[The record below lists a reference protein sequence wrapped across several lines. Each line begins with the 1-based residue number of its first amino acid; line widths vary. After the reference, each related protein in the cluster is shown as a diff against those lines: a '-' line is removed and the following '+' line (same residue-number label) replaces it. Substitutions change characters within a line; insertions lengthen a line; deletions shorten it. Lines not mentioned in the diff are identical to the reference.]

1 MIHTTENLSPRLID
15 RAWVI
20 SLPQPNSPRITHFD
34 EYYDPIPMEIL
45 HKAFDVEDDMLNL
58 DTVTESILR
67 EVFELC
73 REKLNANVSPRAE
86 LAIRKYCK
94 VGGRLFESSRSGVD
108 GPIVAID
115 HAIAQKILPKVQGS
129 GATYKK
135 ILEEF

>member
-1 MIHTTENLSPRLID
+1 M
-15 RAWVI
+15 
-20 SLPQPNSPRITHFD
+20 
-34 EYYDPIPMEIL
+34 
-45 HKAFDVEDDMLNL
+45 

-135 ILEEF
+135 ILEEFNEVLVRNNLLKSSDILIRIMQRGDRNMQYYQYFA